1 MGEKAIVGVGGEL
14 RVIVTMTVCG
24 VFVAPLAEIVS
35 GALYVPADIPAELT
49 LRTIDPAPLPLTT
62 LGVSHGEFSETVQ
75 LRVPAP
81 VLLIASD

>member
-1 MGEKAIVGVGGEL
+1 
-14 RVIVTMTVCG
+14 MTVCG

-49 LRTIDPAPLPLTT
+49 LKIIDPAPVPLKT
-62 LGVSHGEFSETVQ
+62 LGVSQGAFSETNQ

-81 VLLIASD
+81 VLLIVSV